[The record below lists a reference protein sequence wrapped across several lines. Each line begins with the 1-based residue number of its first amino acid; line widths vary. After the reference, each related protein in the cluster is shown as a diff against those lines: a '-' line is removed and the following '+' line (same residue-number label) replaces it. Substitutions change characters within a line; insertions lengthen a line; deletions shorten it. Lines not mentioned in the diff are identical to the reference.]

1 MHPEMR
7 HKPYILSFTGCKW
20 CKGFFHIIKHL
31 RPYSEIKIWI
41 SVCLVPQYC
50 NYANINN
57 KNAGSYGIY
66 KGNAYPVFYLKKLVH
81 LLTAYTIEAA
91 RKSDTPRIKLIS
103 LQYIADIN
111 P

>member
-31 RPYSEIKIWI
+31 RPYSEIKIRI

-57 KNAGSYGIY
+57 KNAGSYGI
-66 KGNAYPVFYLKKLVH
+66 
-81 LLTAYTIEAA
+81 LTAYTIEAA